1 MQRSETWDA
10 PERANPDDLNAA
22 RARLLIAYALG
33 QLSAEHRAL
42 IGRSYYQ
49 GWTTAQIADDLH
61 IAERFVKSRLQ
72 VALREL
78 QRALD
83 LAAGCAGKARQTAGN

>member
-1 MQRSETWDA
+1 MQRGETCDA
-10 PERANPDDLNAA
+10 PERANSDELNAA
-22 RARLLIAYALG
+22 RARLLITDALG

-42 IGRSYYQ
+42 IGRSYYL

-78 QRALD
+78 QHALE
-83 LAAGCAGKARQTAGN
+83 LAEGCPGKNRS